1 MVKRFSRQ
9 RGYTQSLTTV
19 ANFQKILS
27 YSVHALVCHL
37 FALVFGPLAL
47 SFYLYNMKF
56 LIVGLGNIGPEYAHT
71 RHNIGFDIADQLV
84 KDLDGDFE
92 LLKLAYYAE
101 VSFKGK
107 KLHVIKPTTF
117 MNLSGKAVNYWM
129 KDLKI
134 APENVLVLVDDL
146 ALPLGKLRMK
156 LQGSSAGH
164 NGLKSIEE
172 LCGGQNYARLR
183 FGISDNFRKG
193 QQAEYV
199 LGSFDKNEQKELPT
213 LINRGV
219 SMIKSFVTIGPAQTM
234 TLFNK

>member
-1 MVKRFSRQ
+1 
-9 RGYTQSLTTV
+9 
-19 ANFQKILS
+19 
-27 YSVHALVCHL
+27 
-37 FALVFGPLAL
+37 
-47 SFYLYNMKF
+47 MKY
-56 LIVGLGNIGPEYAHT
+56 LIVGLGNIGPEYANT
-71 RHNIGFDIADQLV
+71 RHNIGFNIADELV
-84 KDLDGDFE
+84 SSLGGNFE
-92 LLKLAYYAE
+92 LLRLAYYAE
-101 VSFKGK
+101 VGFKGK

-172 LCGGQNYARLR
+172 VCGGQNYARLR

-193 QQAEYV
+193 QQADYV
-199 LGSFDKNEQKELPT
+199 LGQFDKDEQKELPT

-219 SMIKSFVTIGPAQTM
+219 TMIKSFVTIGPAQTM